1 MLAKLRMAIFSRG
14 YRQLLI
20 PLVIVAIFLLIG
32 TAYSNSNEIVGK
44 VNEIRDQG
52 FSSSVKIA
60 GSPKRTKKK
69 GSNAFKR
76 ENATFITLARN
87 EELEGLL
94 SSINEVESRFN
105 KDHHYDWVFFN
116 DEEFTMEFRQRVSL
130 AVSGKAKFG
139 RIPEEHWGYPSF
151 IDMNRAADAREFL
164 KGIIYGQSESY
175 RFMCR
180 FESGFFYK
188 QPLMDEYKY
197 YWRVEPDV
205 KFPCDIIEDP
215 FRVMREKNRVYGFTL
230 ALYEIP
236 PVVYGLWE
244 ATKEFM
250 EKYPQYINGHNANR
264 FVSWDQNET
273 YNLCHFWSNFEIAD
287 LDFFRS
293 EAYETFFQHIDEAGG
308 FFYNRWGDAPVHTLA
323 VSLLLDRDQLHWFKN
338 IGYYHPPFQNCPAEP
353 EVRRELN
360 CDCPNI
366 LGAPRDDWFN
376 FAYEANSCISEYM
389 IAIGKD

>member
-1 MLAKLRMAIFSRG
+1 MAIFSRG

-236 PVVYGLWE
+236 PVVYGL
-244 ATKEFM
+244 
-250 EKYPQYINGHNANR
+250 
-264 FVSWDQNET
+264 
-273 YNLCHFWSNFEIAD
+273 
-287 LDFFRS
+287 
-293 EAYETFFQHIDEAGG
+293 
-308 FFYNRWGDAPVHTLA
+308 
-323 VSLLLDRDQLHWFKN
+323 
-338 IGYYHPPFQNCPAEP
+338 
-353 EVRRELN
+353 
-360 CDCPNI
+360 
-366 LGAPRDDWFN
+366 
-376 FAYEANSCISEYM
+376 
-389 IAIGKD
+389 